1 MARDAQILTSQAPA
15 TRRIGFRDLLAP
27 MTPEEFLD
35 GHFDRTP
42 LHLPG
47 PAGRFAGVFTW
58 EQAAVLLNMTTLWS
72 ASTLKVVLDGK
83 LVRTEDYCVS
93 QQNRDGAPVPQPDPK
108 RVQALVRQ
116 GAAISL
122 NFVETMSPEIAAIAA
137 ALQCWFD
144 GEAVCNI
151 YCSWSGHQG
160 FASHFEF
167 HDVFVLQIDGT
178 KVWNVYEGRFDQAA
192 HIEGYSSDSFPDD
205 FHANARGAVQMEA
218 RMTPGD
224 VLYIPR
230 GQYHDALATSD
241 ASMHLTF
248 GVEFL
253 SGFYFLGAIA
263 DALQQ
268 EPFFRQTLPRF
279 DRPEAHRAH
288 LLKLA
293 EQTHACMLKPGLA
306 RNIRKQQRLRAF
318 ARCFP
323 SYALPSAEPPQ
334 VFRVRSLRTQ
344 VVGRG
349 AGWRLE
355 RPNGGH
361 DLSAE
366 DARLAEWLLPRDYF
380 SAGEAVAAHGGEM
393 PVAAALERFRAI
405 GLIDE
410 I

>member
-1 MARDAQILTSQAPA
+1 MTRDARIPTNQAPR

-27 MTPEEFLD
+27 MTPEDFLD
-35 GHFDRTP
+35 GHFDRNP
-42 LHLPG
+42 LHCHG
-47 PAGRFAGVFTW
+47 PADRFAGVFTW
-58 EQAAVLLNMTTLWS
+58 EQAATLLNMTTLWS

-83 LVRTEDYCVS
+83 LVRAEDYCVS
-93 QQNRDGAPVPQPDPK
+93 QQNRDGAPVPQPDPE

-151 YCSWSGHQG
+151 YCAWSGHQG
-160 FASHFEF
+160 LASHFEF
-167 HDVFVLQIDGT
+167 HDAFVLQIDGT

-192 HIEGYSSDSFPDD
+192 HIEGYHSDSFTDD
-205 FHANARGAVQMEA
+205 FHAKARGAAQMEA
-218 RMTPGD
+218 RMAPGD

-279 DRPEAHRAH
+279 DNPDAHRAH

-293 EQTHACMLKPGLA
+293 EQVHAYMLKPGLA
-306 RNIRKQQRLRAF
+306 RTIRKQQRQRAF
-318 ARCFP
+318 AHCFP

-344 VVGRG
+344 VVRHGP
-349 AGWRLE
+349 GWRLE

-361 DLSAE
+361 DLS
-366 DARLAEWLLPRDYF
+366 DDDGRLAEWLLPQDYF
-380 SAGEAVAAHGGEM
+380 TTGEAVAAHGGDL
-393 PVAAALERFRAI
+393 PVTAVLERFRVI